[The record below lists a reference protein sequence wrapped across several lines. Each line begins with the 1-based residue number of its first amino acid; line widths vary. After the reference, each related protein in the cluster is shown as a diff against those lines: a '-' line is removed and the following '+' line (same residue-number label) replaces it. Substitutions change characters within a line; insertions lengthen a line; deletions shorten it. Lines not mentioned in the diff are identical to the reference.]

1 MKTLLALMISIACSL
16 SMYATNSSPILTNP
30 SESVVSRTVDAS
42 LVDEEYG
49 QRLFLYADGSC
60 VLRYADNSTV
70 SGTYNIDGSK
80 IRFNWEGGRRSQQ
93 GFCSFRNGQLEYV
106 SVEGY
111 TFKGRIVSQRRR

>member
-49 QRLFLYADGSC
+49 QRLRDKALE
-60 VLRYADNSTV
+60 
-70 SGTYNIDGSK
+70 
-80 IRFNWEGGRRSQQ
+80 RF
-93 GFCSFRNGQLEYV
+93 
-106 SVEGY
+106 
-111 TFKGRIVSQRRR
+111 